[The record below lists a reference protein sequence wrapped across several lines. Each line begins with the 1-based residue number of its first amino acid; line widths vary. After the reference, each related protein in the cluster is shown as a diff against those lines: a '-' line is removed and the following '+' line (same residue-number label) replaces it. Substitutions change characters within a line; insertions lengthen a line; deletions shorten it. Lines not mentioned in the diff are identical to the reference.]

1 MYSLIKIHQ
10 SMTLKLQFQFLKSFN
25 FTLLVQNKKIYSYF
39 FYFFLTFI
47 IVIVFKIHV
56 IIFFHT
62 DIVKSVRRNE
72 KEKKNIMNIFFTI
85 NRLISAESWCSER
98 ERWSFI
104 KLKLKVIMIYL
115 TVFNVIVD
123 VIKKKENFKD
133 KS

>member
-1 MYSLIKIHQ
+1 
-10 SMTLKLQFQFLKSFN
+10 MTLKLQFQFLKSFN

-85 NRLISAESWCSER
+85 NRLISAES
-98 ERWSFI
+98 
-104 KLKLKVIMIYL
+104 
-115 TVFNVIVD
+115 
-123 VIKKKENFKD
+123 
-133 KS
+133 

>member
-1 MYSLIKIHQ
+1 MSSYSFILI
-10 SMTLKLQFQFLKSFN
+10 
-25 FTLLVQNKKIYSYF
+25 LLNQLEEMK
-39 FYFFLTFI
+39 
-47 IVIVFKIHV
+47 
-56 IIFFHT
+56 
-62 DIVKSVRRNE
+62 
-72 KEKKNIMNIFFTI
+72 KEKKNIINIFFTI